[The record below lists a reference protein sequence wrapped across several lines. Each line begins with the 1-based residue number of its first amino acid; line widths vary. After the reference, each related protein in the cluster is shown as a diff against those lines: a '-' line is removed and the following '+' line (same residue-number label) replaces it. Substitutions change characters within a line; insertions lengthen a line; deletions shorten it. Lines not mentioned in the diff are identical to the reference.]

1 MYRMFYNRD
10 IGGDVLFILME
21 PERKPTREETKGSVT
36 ALYDGDDLVG
46 INIADLS
53 KILKIRAKGMIFT
66 PGEELVDVVNHIIR
80 RAGLPKLAYC
90 TDSGY
95 RVATVTS
102 VQKSANQGYI
112 IKMNNGDEN
121 LTTVTDY
128 SNIKAGDQIVI
139 AIDGTIQYD
148 GKTFKKHL
156 VGNEPV
162 ECHICEAK
170 ELRIESDDLGA
181 FIVDGYKPGDD
192 FYLAGE

>member
-21 PERKPTREETKGSVT
+21 PERKPTRTETKGIVS

-46 INIADLS
+46 INIQDLS

-66 PGEELVDVVNHIIR
+66 PGEELVNVVNHIIH

-95 RVATVTS
+95 RVATVNK
-102 VQKSANQGYI
+102 VEKSNCSYI
-112 IKMNNGDEN
+112 INLDNGDKS
-121 LTTVTDY
+121 LTTITEY
-128 SNIKAGDQIVI
+128 SNIKAGDQVVI
-139 AIDGTIQYD
+139 ALDGTIQYD
-148 GKTFKKHL
+148 GKTFKIHSID
-156 VGNEPV
+156 NIPV

-170 ELRIESDDLGA
+170 ELRIESDEPGA
-181 FIVDGYKPGDD
+181 FIVDGYKSGDD